1 MSTALSITTPQLPS
15 TEIAADYDDL
25 AKGGAFLQ
33 RLQLFTKGKPIDKG
47 LIKPGHYGV
56 PVSEDEVI
64 DLGETVDLIPLARRP
79 KAVDMSDKEAIIT
92 VYDDKSDEFKRIA
105 ATSAGKESNCMFGVS
120 FLVFERSQ
128 GKFYELFF
136 GTKSSRPE
144 AKNLYPFLP
153 NSDESKGPVK
163 PATAATL
170 KARYVEKKFS
180 WHVPVVTKC
189 STPFAK
195 LPTEA
200 QVVDEIGKFLNPKA
214 EEVEV
219 VEEKPA
225 DKKRRAR

>member
-1 MSTALSITTPQLPS
+1 MSTSLTIATPQLPS

-47 LIKPGHYGV
+47 LVKPGHYGV
-56 PVSEDEVI
+56 PVSEDEVT
-64 DLGETVDLIPLARRP
+64 DLGDSVDIIPLARRP
-79 KAVDMSDKEAIIT
+79 KAVDMSDKESIVT
-92 VYDDKSDEFKRIA
+92 SYDDKSDEFKRIA
-105 ATSAGKESNCMFGVS
+105 QKAGEKESNCMFGVS
-120 FLVFERSQ
+120 FLVYERSTAR
-128 GKFYELFF
+128 FYEMFF

-153 NSDESKGPVK
+153 TAEK
-163 PATAATL
+163 PATAASM
-170 KARYVEKKFS
+170 KSRYVEKKSWS

-200 QVVDEIGKFLNPKA
+200 QVVDEIGKFLNPKTD
-214 EEVEV
+214 EVEV
-219 VEEKPA
+219 VKEEPGS
-225 DKKRRAR
+225 KRRAR